1 MRFSGRVAVVT
12 GGARGIGKAVV
23 TRLAVEGASV
33 VIADILRQ
41 TAEAAAKE
49 LEAAGRTVMPM
60 PVDVTDPAS
69 VVELVRAALARFGRL
84 DILINNAGIMGDV
97 VPIRDMPDAE
107 WHRVLGINLH
117 GVFNCSKAVIPVMTA
132 QRYGR
137 IVSLS
142 SVAGKEGNARMAAY
156 SVSKAGVIALT
167 KSLAKELVLDGVTVN
182 CVTPALTNTDMIKGY
197 RPEQLALLL
206 SKVPMNRV
214 ADPAEIAAVI
224 CFLASEEASFVTGA
238 VYDVSGGRSDY

>member
-1 MRFSGRVAVVT
+1 MRFTGRVAVVT
-12 GGARGIGKAVV
+12 GGARGIGKAVA
-23 TRLAVEGASV
+23 TRLATEGASV

-41 TAEAAAKE
+41 AAEATAKA
-49 LEAAGRTVMPM
+49 LEVAGRTVMPM
-60 PVDVTDPAS
+60 TVDVTDAAS
-69 VVELVRAALARFGRL
+69 VAEAVQATLRRFGRL
-84 DILINNAGIMGDV
+84 DVLINNAGIMGDV
-97 VPIRDMPDAE
+97 VPIRDMPEAV
-107 WHRVLGINLH
+107 WHRVLGINLL
-117 GVFNCSKAVIPVMTA
+117 GVFNCSKAVIPAMAA
-132 QRYGR
+132 QKYGR

-167 KSLAKELVLDGVTVN
+167 KSLAKELVQDGVTVN
-182 CVTPALTNTDMIKGY
+182 CVTPALTNTDMIKEY
-197 RPEQLALLL
+197 RPEQLAFLL

-238 VYDVSGGRSDY
+238 VYDISGGRSDY

>member
-1 MRFSGRVAVVT
+1 MRFTGRVAVVT
-12 GGARGIGKAVV
+12 GGARGIGKAVA
-23 TRLAVEGASV
+23 TRLATEGASV

-41 TAEAAAKE
+41 AAEATAKE
-49 LEAAGRTVMPM
+49 LEVAGRTVMPM
-60 PVDVTDPAS
+60 AVDVTDAAS
-69 VVELVRAALARFGRL
+69 VAAAVQATLRRFGRL
-84 DILINNAGIMGDV
+84 DVLINNAGIMGDV

-117 GVFNCSKAVIPVMTA
+117 GVFNCSKAVIPAMTA
-132 QRYGR
+132 QKYGR

-182 CVTPALTNTDMIKGY
+182 CVTPALTNTDMIKEY
-197 RPEQLALLL
+197 RPEQLAFLL

>member
-182 CVTPALTNTDMIKGY
+182 CVTPALTNTDMIKEY